1 MSKERKLRR
10 QAREA
15 AARAAVAAEERRA
28 ARRLAR
34 RAVWRR
40 LSLYELRVRRTGRLS
55 ARRSAAQRAGIAVVA
70 AMVLFVIWK
79 LVPSTALAVALT
91 LLLVLTLPVFV
102 IVAFDRRSS

>member
-10 QAREA
+10 EAREE
-15 AARAAVAAEERRA
+15 AARRAVAAEERRA

-34 RAVWRR
+34 RAAWRR
-40 LSLYELRVRRTGRLS
+40 LSLYELRKRSAGRLASRRT
-55 ARRSAAQRAGIAVVA
+55 AAERAGVAIVVTLA
-70 AMVLFVIWK
+70 LFVIWT

-91 LLLVLTLPVFV
+91 LLLALTLPVFV